1 MEVAATAA
9 ASTPSPRRLPGLLAG
24 VLPPLCALVLY
35 AALAAADSMPWM
47 PGLLWLWILWPLS
60 GAGLGL
66 LRGSPWVNALLSLA
80 AGALL
85 AVACFAANFRAVR
98 VEGDSMLPGLHPGDV
113 LLVDQTAAPQPLGLY
128 IIEEDAGGVAIIK
141 RLVGMPGQTLEL
153 KYGRLFADGV
163 EVHPR
168 DGTAPDD
175 WTETR
180 PIGHSY
186 RLSEPLNLKEG
197 EYFFL
202 GDNPPRSRDGRNFGP
217 IPATQIHGRA
227 VWRLRGSGFGP
238 VR

>member
-1 MEVAATAA
+1 MDEAATTTA
-9 ASTPSPRRLPGLLAG
+9 PGRLPGLIAG
-24 VLPPLCALVLY
+24 LLPPLAMLVLY
-35 AALAAADSMPWM
+35 GLLCAAEIIPYM
-47 PGLLWLWILWPLS
+47 PGLLLLWLLWPLL
-60 GAGLGL
+60 GVGVGLVRGSAWVNGL
-66 LRGSPWVNALLSLA
+66 LALA
-80 AGALL
+80 TGALL

-98 VEGDSMLPGLHPGDV
+98 VEGESMLPGLQPGDV
-113 LLVDQTAAPQPLGLY
+113 LLVDQTATPQPLGMY
-128 IIEEDAGGVAIIK
+128 IIEEDEGSVAIIK

-186 RLSEPLNLKEG
+186 RLSEPLHLKPG

-202 GDNPPRSRDGRNFGP
+202 GDNPPRSRDGRNFGA
-217 IPATQIHGRA
+217 ITEERIHGRA
-227 VWRLRGSGFGP
+227 VWRLKGSGFGP
-238 VR
+238 VK